1 MSIRICS
8 TNLSVGSFQ
17 VEFPG
22 VRIALQNS
30 LDPSL
35 GQFHRHESLLVLLND
50 ELTKDPV
57 QPPDLELILNPTD
70 S

>member
-8 TNLSVGSFQ
+8 TNLSDGSFQ

-30 LDPSL
+30 LPVS
-35 GQFHRHESLLVLLND
+35 QFHHHESLLVLLND

-57 QPPDLELILNPTD
+57 TSPDLDQILNPTD